1 MRPEEVE
8 KIAVLGAG
16 VMGHSIAQVA
26 AGAGYIVTIRDI
38 AQEYIDS
45 AKERIESGLK
55 RNVDRGRMSEED
67 ANALLGRIS
76 YTLDLGLSVKGAD
89 LIIEAIPENLELKK
103 KVWNDVAKE
112 AREDAIFA
120 SNTSSLSITKIA
132 EAVSRPE
139 RFIGMHFFNPPTH
152 MRLVEV
158 IPGEKTGKDI
168 IETVKGVSEKLG
180 KTPVQVKKDI
190 VGFIVNRV
198 LITYLNEAVK
208 LLETG
213 EYTRDQIDS
222 AMQYK
227 AGMPL
232 GPFML
237 SDLIGLDIVHHIMKT
252 FEENL
257 NPSYK
262 PAKTLVKMYGEK
274 KLGRKTGEG
283 FYNYVKRPSV
293 AEEAG
298 EGFDINLLL
307 DPLIEEAEKVVAEGI
322 ADMEAVDTAMKL
334 GANLPKG
341 PFEMKR

>member
-1 MRPEEVE
+1 MRSEEVE

-26 AGAGYIVTIRDI
+26 AGAGYMVTIRDI

-45 AKERIESGLK
+45 AKGRIESGLK

-67 ANALLGRIS
+67 ANMLLGRIS
-76 YTLDLGLSVKGAD
+76 YTLDLGESVKGAD

-103 KVWNDVAKE
+103 KVWNDVEKE

-158 IPGEKTGKDI
+158 IPGEKTRKDI
-168 IETVKGVSEKLG
+168 IETVKGVSKKLG
-180 KTPVQVKKDI
+180 KTPVQVKKDV

-198 LITYLNEAVK
+198 LITYLNEAMK

-222 AMQYK
+222 AMQYE

-257 NPSYK
+257 DPSYK
-262 PAKTLVKMYGEK
+262 QSKTLEKMYDEK

-283 FYNYVKRPSV
+283 FYSYIERPSV

-307 DPLIEEAEKVVAEGI
+307 DPLIKEAEKVVAEGI
-322 ADMEAVDTAMKL
+322 ADTEAVDTAMKL
-334 GANLPKG
+334 GANFPKG